1 MKNTLTFI
9 AVVLFVL
16 GLSHNI
22 ISSPDGAPSGYAFD
36 KSSNYKTCATSG
48 CHSGTA
54 VIADTS
60 IAKIVS
66 NIPSTGYVPGTTYT
80 FTASVNKP
88 GNVRFGFQASPQD
101 SVGNYKGTMIV
112 TNTAKTKITGTK
124 YITHTTS
131 GNSNSSWSWN
141 WIAPALGSGQVK
153 MSGALMAANNN
164 GGTSGDSVYK
174 VSTIINECF
183 KYPTNIMSAPKGNSA
198 MITWDKNLCA
208 TGYKIMYHAV
218 GSATWKTATLP
229 DTSKKNLTALS
240 YSTDYEYQIASIN
253 GTTISAY
260 STMKYFSTYCQCF
273 NPIVVV
279 DSIGTNAVKFLW
291 QDDSCGIRYKVQYR
305 KVGTTTWKTK
315 ILGDTVNNFIAT
327 LLIANTPYEFQAR
340 RECNSTGTYYSTWNP
355 ISQFVTNPIMQ
366 DPYRIDTYPKQF
378 LRAYDISGRE
388 VDPETPGFLIYMY
401 TDGTTTKVFNDEN
414 E

>member
-1 MKNTLTFI
+1 MKKLITLIAFI
-9 AVVLFVL
+9 FLLA

-36 KSSNYKTCATSG
+36 KSSSYKTCATSG

-101 SVGNYKGTMIV
+101 SVGNYKGTMVV
-112 TNTAKTKITGTK
+112 TNTAKTKIIGTK

-131 GNSNSSWSWN
+131 GNSSSSWSWN
-141 WIAPALGSGQVK
+141 WTAPALGSGQVK

-174 VSTIINECF
+174 VNVTINECF
-183 KYPTNIMSAPKGNSA
+183 KAPTGIGATPKGTSVA
-198 MITWDKNLCA
+198 ISWTKISCA

-218 GSATWKTATLP
+218 GATTWKYITLP
-229 DTSKKNLTALS
+229 DTATKTIYGLT
-240 YSTDYEYQIASIN
+240 YSTDYEYAIASIN
-253 GTTISAY
+253 GTTLSAY
-260 STMKYFSTYCQCF
+260 STMKYFTTLCDCPAPTYFLDSLTSTSNRF
-273 NPIVVV
+273 NW
-279 DSIGTNAVKFLW
+279 T
-291 QDDSCGIRYKVQYR
+291 DDACGVRYKIQY
-305 KVGTTTWKTK
+305 KKSTATAWTTR
-315 ILGDTVNNFIAT
+315 IVGDTVNQYTISPLAT
-327 LLIANTPYEFQAR
+327 NTTYVYQFR
-340 RECNSTGTYYSTWNP
+340 KECNSGGTYNSTWITGSFTTPVLKQVVVKITDQFGNITEP
-355 ISQFVTNPIMQ
+355 ISGKLLLYYYN
-366 DPYRIDTYPKQF
+366 
-378 LRAYDISGRE
+378 
-388 VDPETPGFLIYMY
+388 
-401 TDGTTTKVFNDEN
+401 DGTVKKIIIN
-414 E
+414 